1 VSATARPGALAT
13 WSSAIRRDR
22 KASAG
27 AALLVLFVLVGA
39 FGPMLVG
46 DPHALVGIPLQPP
59 SAAHWLGTTG
69 QGQDV
74 LAQLVVGTRVSL
86 AIGFLVGLAVVL
98 FGALVGVTAGYF
110 GGRADALLSLLFNV
124 FLVLPG
130 LPLAIVIAAYL
141 PSGPFTLAL
150 VLIVTGWAWNARVL
164 RAQTLSQR
172 QRDFVAAAITS
183 GESSLRIITG
193 EILPTLTSLLVSQF
207 IGSTVY
213 AIGAQVGLEFLGLGD
228 VSAVTWGTNLYWAQN
243 DSALLTGAW
252 WTFAPTGLCVAL
264 VGFALTLLN
273 SGFDEI
279 SNPQLQL
286 ERAWRA
292 HLARRGVP
300 PGRSTPVAN
309 DEVAA
314 GAARVAAAAA
324 EARRG

>member
-1 VSATARPGALAT
+1 MSNAATSGIGI
-13 WSSAIRRDR
+13 WWEAIRRDR

-27 AALLVLFVLVGA
+27 ATILAIFALIALVG
-39 FGPMLVG
+39 PWIVG
-46 DPHALVGIPLQPP
+46 DPQALVGIPLQPP
-59 SAAHWLGTTG
+59 SMAHWLGTTG

-86 AIGFLVGLAVVL
+86 IIGFAVGISVVL

-110 GGRADALLSLLFNV
+110 GGRVDGLMSLFFNV

-141 PSGPFTLAL
+141 PSGPTTLAF

-164 RAQTLSQR
+164 RAQTLAQR
-172 QRDFVAAAITS
+172 RRDFVAAAVVA
-183 GESSLRIITG
+183 GESNFRIITR
-193 EILPTLTSLLVSQF
+193 EILPTMTSLLVAQV

-243 DSALLTGAW
+243 DSAILTGAW

-264 VGFALTLLN
+264 VGFGLTLLN
-273 SGFDEI
+273 SGFDEVT
-279 SNPQLQL
+279 NPRLSM
-286 ERAWRA
+286 ERAWRT
-292 HLARRGVP
+292 HLLKTGQTP
-300 PGRSTPVAN
+300 TRSTPV
-309 DEVAA
+309 VK
-314 GAARVAAAAA
+314 
-324 EARRG
+324 RG